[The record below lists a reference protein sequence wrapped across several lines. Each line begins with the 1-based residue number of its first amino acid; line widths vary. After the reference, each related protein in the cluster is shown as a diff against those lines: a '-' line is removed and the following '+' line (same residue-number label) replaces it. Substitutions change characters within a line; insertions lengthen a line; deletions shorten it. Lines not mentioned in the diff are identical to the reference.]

1 MTEENK
7 VLQKF
12 SFVVS
17 VVKHEFSIFSFQ
29 LHKLTDLLQSFNIN
43 FRVNS
48 IL

>member
-7 VLQKF
+7 VKQKF

-17 VVKHEFSIFSFQ
+17 MVKHEFSIFSFQ
-29 LHKLTDLLQSFNIN
+29 LYKLTELLQSFNIN